1 MERYTVVDMH
11 KNPISALEWSK
22 NGMKLF
28 SGDKTGSII
37 LTELDFYLVSFYVC
51 VSLLVYS
58 SELLQ
63 HVCKSIE
70 ILNESYEVV
79 QLSYKQQYLLIST
92 TFRSIICFHSD
103 KWKVCQVGK
112 KDRKMLELVF
122 WVFQTVSQLIL

>member
-11 KNPISALEWSK
+11 KNPITALEWSK

-37 LTELDFYLVSFYVC
+37 LTELDFYLVSCYMFVLGW
-51 VSLLVYS
+51 VLLKIC
-58 SELLQ
+58 LQ
-63 HVCKSIE
+63 HVCKSVE

-112 KDRKMLELVF
+112 KDRKM
-122 WVFQTVSQLIL
+122 WVTSSIDS